1 MFSLLNDDTYINCRI
16 RVRPRVLDDLP
27 VVTRSE
33 AALSRG
39 EWESFFDDDGRMNDE
54 TGFRE
59 SVFRKGVEHDIRAEV
74 WKFLLGYFDASL
86 THDERADLRGKRV
99 GEFCTFHFI
108 DNPHPR

>member
-33 AALSRG
+33 AALSRA
-39 EWESFFDDDGRMNDE
+39 EWESFFDDDGRMNYE

-59 SVFRKGVEHDIRAEV
+59 AVFGKGVEHDIRAEV

-86 THDERADLRGKRV
+86 THDERAKIRSERV
-99 GEFCTFHFI
+99 RELCTFHFM
-108 DNPHPR
+108 DNLYPW